1 MTKTQH
7 PLPEY
12 PRPALRRD
20 SFESLNGLWQFA
32 ITKSAQLPRQWEGDI
47 LVPYSPETRASGVG
61 RTLQPGEWLHY
72 QRSFAPPA
80 GSGGRVLLHFG
91 AVDYVCAV

>member
-61 RTLQPGEWLHY
+61 RTLQPGG
-72 QRSFAPPA
+72 RSGIHSCPA
-80 GSGGRVLLHFG
+80 AWQGGGIRKEGV
-91 AVDYVCAV
+91 A

>member
-1 MTKTQH
+1 MMTKTQH

-32 ITKSAQLPRQWEGDI
+32 ITKSAQLPRQWE
-47 LVPYSPETRASGVG
+47 
-61 RTLQPGEWLHY
+61 
-72 QRSFAPPA
+72 
-80 GSGGRVLLHFG
+80 
-91 AVDYVCAV
+91 

>member
-47 LVPYSPETRASGVG
+47 LVPYSPETRMRSEEH
-61 RTLQPGEWLHY
+61 TSELQS
-72 QRSFAPPA
+72 QR
-80 GSGGRVLLHFG
+80 
-91 AVDYVCAV
+91 